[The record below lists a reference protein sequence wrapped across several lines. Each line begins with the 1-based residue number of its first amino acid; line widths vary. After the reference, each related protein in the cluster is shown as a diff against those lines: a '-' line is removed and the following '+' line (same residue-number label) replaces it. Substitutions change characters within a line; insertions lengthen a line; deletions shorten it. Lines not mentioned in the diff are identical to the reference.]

1 MVCAPCSTPP
11 VGRSEFHWARHADY
25 REAGG
30 YAAMAA
36 LLDEDVRPDAVFA
49 ANNLMTVG
57 ALECLVDRGRS
68 VPDEVGVVGFDD
80 IPWARLARPSL
91 TTVGQPTYEMG
102 KSAAQLLA

>member
-1 MVCAPCSTPP
+1 
-11 VGRSEFHWARHADY
+11 
-25 REAGG
+25 
-30 YAAMAA
+30 MAA